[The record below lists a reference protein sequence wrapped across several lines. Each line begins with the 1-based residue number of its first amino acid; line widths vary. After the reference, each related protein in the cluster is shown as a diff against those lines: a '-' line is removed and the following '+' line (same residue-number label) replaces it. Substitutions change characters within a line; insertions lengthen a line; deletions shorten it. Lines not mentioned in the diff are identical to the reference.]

1 MLHAVIDA
9 RRLPPLERYPLILST
24 FDGLNAGQAF
34 ELVNNHDPVPL
45 YFKFREV
52 RAGLFDWHYV
62 ESGPGQWRVRIAKT
76 TAPSPCAPGQD
87 LRNAP
92 TSLV

>member
-1 MLHAVIDA
+1 MPHAVIDA
-9 RRLPPLERYPLILST
+9 RRVPPLERYPLIFST
-24 FDGLNAGQAF
+24 FDGLNTGQAF

-62 ESGPGQWRVRIAKT
+62 ESGPGQWRVRIT
-76 TAPSPCAPGQD
+76 RTACRADAAPCSCGSERCVA
-87 LRNAP
+87 A
-92 TSLV
+92 